1 MILKA
6 NQSAGAAKSAPGIAG
21 GDQMSLLKRFA
32 GAALGMALSAA
43 AASAVE
49 MKFANYMAPTH
60 PYVAGAFDPFAAKV
74 SEATGGKVTV
84 KIYNG
89 GELGAGPADQY
100 ARVVDGVA
108 EFAFGLPGYTAANFP
123 LTLITELPGVIGEAD
138 GTATI
143 WKHIELFQPEFK
155 RVKLV
160 GLWTNAQNVLYT
172 RNKAVRT
179 PADVAGMKIRVPS
192 RNAGL
197 IVEAWGGSPVSM
209 PVSEIYNAMQTGV
222 IDGAMIDGTAT
233 MAFKL
238 GEVANFL
245 TVGMDTTISPFFI
258 IMNRDAFGALA
269 PDQQSAVLKVGQEIS
284 VMGNKVQLAAAGKGI
299 ENFGTLQGKQLI
311 KLTAAEAAAFNSL
324 SAPVVAAVV
333 KETGGNAQAVIDA
346 LKAK

>member
-1 MILKA
+1 MTVMKRLA
-6 NQSAGAAKSAPGIAG
+6 GVAFGLALTAAGAQA
-21 GDQMSLLKRFA
+21 D
-32 GAALGMALSAA
+32 
-43 AASAVE
+43 E

-60 PYVAGAFDPFAAKV
+60 PYVAGAFDPFAAQV
-74 SEATGGKVTV
+74 AEATGGAVTV
-84 KIYNG
+84 KVYNG

-108 EFAFGLPGYTAANFP
+108 EFAIGLPGYTAANFP
-123 LTLITELPGVIGEAD
+123 LTLLTELPGVLDEAG

-143 WKHIELFQPEFK
+143 WKNIDLLQPEFE
-155 RVKLV
+155 RVKLIS
-160 GLWTNAQNVLYT
+160 LWSNARNLLYT
-172 RNKAVRT
+172 RDKAVRT

-197 IVEAWGGSPVSM
+197 VVEAWGGSPVSM
-209 PVSEIYNAMQTGV
+209 PVSEIYNALQTGV

-258 IMNRDAFGALA
+258 IMNRDAFDALPA
-269 PDQQSAVLKVGQEIS
+269 DSQAAVLQVGQEIS
-284 VMGNKVQLAAAGKGI
+284 VLGNQVQLTEAAKGIAAFAAAEGK
-299 ENFGTLQGKQLI
+299 ELVT
-311 KLTAAEAAAFNSL
+311 LTAEEAAAFNAL

-333 KETGGNAQAVIDA
+333 AETGGTAAAVVAA
-346 LKAK
+346 LKAE

>member
-1 MILKA
+1 MTVMKRL
-6 NQSAGAAKSAPGIAG
+6 AGAAMG
-21 GDQMSLLKRFA
+21 L
-32 GAALGMALSAA
+32 ALTVATAQADEL
-43 AASAVE
+43 
-49 MKFANYMAPTH
+49 KFANYMAPTH
-60 PYVAGAFDPFAAKV
+60 PYVAGAFDPFAAQIA
-74 SEATGGKVTV
+74 EATGGAVTV
-84 KIYNG
+84 KVYNG

-123 LTLITELPGVIGEAD
+123 LTLLTELPGVISEAD

-143 WKHIELFQPEFK
+143 WKNIDLFQPEFE

-160 GLWTNAQNVLYT
+160 GLWSNAQNVLYT
-172 RNKAVRT
+172 RDKAVRS

-197 IVEAWGGSPVSM
+197 VVEAWGGSPVSM
-209 PVSEIYNAMQTGV
+209 PVSEIYNALQTGV

-258 IMNRDAFGALA
+258 IMNRDAFDALPA
-269 PDQQSAVLKVGQEIS
+269 DQQAAVLKVGQDIS
-284 VMGNKVQLAAAGKGI
+284 VVGNQVQLGEAAKGI
-299 ENFGTLQGKQLI
+299 AKFGETEGKELI
-311 KLTAAEAAAFNSL
+311 SLTADEAAAFNAL

-333 KETGGNAQAVIDA
+333 AETGGTAQAVIDA
-346 LKAK
+346 LMAK

>member
-1 MILKA
+1 
-6 NQSAGAAKSAPGIAG
+6 
-21 GDQMSLLKRFA
+21 MSVMKRFG
-32 GAALGMALSAA
+32 GATLGLALAVSAA
-43 AASAVE
+43 QADE

-74 SEATGGKVTV
+74 AEATGGAVTV
-84 KIYNG
+84 KVYNG

-108 EFAFGLPGYTAANFP
+108 ELAFGLPGYTAANFP
-123 LTLITELPGVIGEAD
+123 LTLLTELPGVLTEAD

-143 WKHIELFQPEFK
+143 WKNIDLFQPEFE
-155 RVKLV
+155 RVKLIS
-160 GLWTNAQNVLYT
+160 LWSNAQNVLYT
-172 RNKAVRT
+172 RDKAVRT
-179 PADVAGMKIRVPS
+179 PADVAGMTIRVPS

-197 IVEAWGGSPVSM
+197 VVEAWGGSPVSM
-209 PVSEIYNAMQTGV
+209 PVSEIYNALQTGV

-258 IMNRDAFGALA
+258 IMNRDAFDALPA
-269 PDQQSAVLKVGQEIS
+269 DQQDAVLKVGQEIS
-284 VMGNKVQLAAAGKGI
+284 VMGNQVQLSEAAKGI
-299 ENFGTLQGKQLI
+299 AKFGATEGKELI
-311 KLTAAEAAAFNSL
+311 SLTAEETAAFNAL

-333 KETGGNAQAVIDA
+333 AETGGNAQAIVDA
-346 LKAK
+346 LAAK